1 MRENNLQELSLKNN
15 SSKFL
20 APSSKNFSSRKFG
33 MIHGEDKTLI
43 DKEDMST
50 SE

>member
-15 SSKFL
+15 SSKFIG
-20 APSSKNFSSRKFG
+20 PSSKNFSSRKFG
-33 MIHGEDKTLI
+33 LLQGEDKSMLN
-43 DKEDMST
+43 KEDMST